1 MSAGSTSQPVA
12 LAWIETPAAIESPIP
27 HTVCVRASTTTMS
40 WGATS
45 PFASG
50 ISASEMTSTTAISEA
65 MALRKVRTSTVSPP
79 SFSLSL

>member
-12 LAWIETPAAIESPIP
+12 LAWIDTPAAIESPMP
-27 HTVCVRASTTTMS
+27 HTV
-40 WGATS
+40 WGAGVDHDHVLRRDQA
-45 PFASG
+45 FASA
-50 ISASEMTSTTAISEA
+50 ISASEMTSTTDISEA